1 MRSVGGWKDVAP
13 RPPRSVPWAGASWLP
28 PLDMKETSLDR
39 IITEEDFRETLVV
52 ESDMF
57 FRLANTLQ
65 GKADQPWKRRHL
77 YQLVIE
83 ADALEVFMDDH
94 GARHN
99 REFFFMRE
107 LVASVRGFAQA
118 GFAVRHLEYRLDSYG
133 THLSLYPEKE
143 SACKTSLGY
152 VGTFIRRTIESLL
165 VGCREEAERCILQW
179 GDKLFPEEHYRTSQ
193 IHVKLPRN
201 LGEELIEDEE
211 QKIAEVAS
219 KYLQICEMFDEIGIH
234 RITDTRA
241 REAFLVN
248 RCSEERARVYEA
260 TVHNL
265 QSIYDT
271 YIKNT
276 TIEAGDVRL
285 PKLRGHTS
293 AAFHLLEAVTLLI
306 HFVERHE
313 AAQRAGGDSG
323 CITDYVD
330 RAAVRDVTL
339 NHLLFWCRE
348 LIDLGRGVARDILS
362 SFTNVQELEVEVP
375 DELVVHARPASLIVG
390 IVEHYGTPVELEVAG
405 SVCNAGSILE
415 VMIAVGS
422 HPDSRN
428 YVFRGDENPLR
439 DILQLFESGLGESG
453 LSKLPSSLDYLK
465 GN

>member
-1 MRSVGGWKDVAP
+1 MAP
-13 RPPRSVPWAGASWLP
+13 SPLGSVPLIQAIGKPGRPLP
-28 PLDMKETSLDR
+28 PDHEMKEISLDR
-39 IITEEDFRETLVV
+39 IITEEDFRQTLSV
-52 ESDMF
+52 EADMF

-65 GKADQPWKRRHL
+65 GKAGKPWKRRHL

-83 ADALEVFMDDH
+83 TDAIEVLMDDH

-99 REFFFMRE
+99 QRYYFLRE
-107 LVASVRGFAQA
+107 LVASIRGFAQA
-118 GFAVRHLEYRLDSYG
+118 GFAIRHLEYRLDSYG

-143 SACKTSLGY
+143 SSCKQSLRY
-152 VGTFIRRTIESLL
+152 VGDFIRRTIEALL
-165 VGCREEAERCILQW
+165 AGCREEAEACGLQW
-179 GDKLFPEEHYRTSQ
+179 DDKLFPEEHYRTSQ
-193 IHVKLPRN
+193 VNLKLPRN

-219 KYLQICEMFDEIGIH
+219 KYLQICEMFDGAGIH
-234 RITDTRA
+234 RITDVRA

-271 YIKNT
+271 HIKNT
-276 TIEAGDVRL
+276 TLEAGDVRL
-285 PKLRGHTS
+285 SKLRGHTS
-293 AAFHLLEAVTLLI
+293 AAFHLLEAVTLLV

-313 AAQRAGGDSG
+313 GAQRVDGQSG

-330 RAAVRDVTL
+330 RAMVRDITL

-348 LIDLGRGVARDILS
+348 LIELGRGVARDILS

-375 DELVVHARPASLIVG
+375 EDMVVHARPASLIVG
-390 IVEHYGTPVELEVAG
+390 IVEHYGTPVEMEVAG

-415 VMIAVGS
+415 VMITVGS
-422 HPDSRN
+422 HPDKRV

-439 DILQLFESGLGESG
+439 DIRLLFEAGLGETG
-453 LSKLPSSLDYLK
+453 LSKLPGGLSYLK
-465 GN
+465 GK